1 MSYEGQGEG
10 EDHRLG
16 GAEIDKVVIAEG
28 GVVAVGVVV
37 PHVGGEVGVDVGVA
51 EVCKGQCRQGRAVST
66 MTAGCN
72 FYLSHN
78 TILEFYH

>member
-1 MSYEGQGEG
+1 MSYERQGEG

-28 GVVAVGVVV
+28 GVEAVGVVV

-51 EVCKGQCRQGRAVST
+51 V
-66 MTAGCN
+66 AGSEGKEEEEPTEHREPTSPGA
-72 FYLSHN
+72 FTELG
-78 TILEFYH
+78 